1 MFAATSS
8 CCSVLASAAP
18 VVVADRLRAF
28 TLLAMG
34 NSIELKGSSLSLP
47 SSSSSCSS
55 PSPPSPPVRL
65 SPPPVAADATE
76 ESIGSRTDEDRLR
89 ALVRLLLL
97 PPTEE
102 PAEVMLQSPPLPRLR
117 LRRSHRKSRRFRS
130 WRSAVLPK
138 GKGAQRILGKSVRS
152 VTGAIF
158 ETQSRLGKQNR
169 DDR

>member
-1 MFAATSS
+1 MMFAATSS

-18 VVVADRLRAF
+18 VAVADRLRAF

-34 NSIELKGSSLSLP
+34 NSIELKGSSLCLP
-47 SSSSSCSS
+47 SSSSS
-55 PSPPSPPVRL
+55 PSPPVRL

-158 ETQSRLGKQNR
+158 ETQPRLGKRNR